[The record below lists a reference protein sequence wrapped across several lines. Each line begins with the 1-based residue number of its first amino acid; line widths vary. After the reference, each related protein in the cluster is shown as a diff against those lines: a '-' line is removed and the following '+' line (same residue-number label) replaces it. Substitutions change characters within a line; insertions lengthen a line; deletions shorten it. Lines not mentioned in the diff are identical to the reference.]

1 MKGYSPKE
9 VIKIL
14 KENDWK
20 LDRIKGDHS
29 IFRKYGRKYL
39 TIVPISRNT
48 LKIGTLKSIE
58 KQTGIKFK

>member
-14 KENDWK
+14 KDNDWK
-20 LDRIKGDHS
+20 LDRIKGDHY
-29 IFRKYGRKYL
+29 IFRKYGKEYL

-48 LKIGTLKSIE
+48 LTIGTLKSIE